1 MLPPAWSKGS
11 KRQVQGTGETRDTS
25 SYEEGSE
32 TSMRLR
38 KRPPDFVLF
47 LTVLMLVSVG
57 IVMVFSSSYYYAMF
71 PPFNNPFHFLVRQLI
86 WAAMGLTVMF
96 IMMNYDYWHWK
107 RWAGGL
113 LVLAFL
119 LLIAVLVPGIGVSKL
134 GAQRWL
140 NLGPFSFQ
148 PSEFAKL
155 CLVIFCAFGLSRRPD
170 RVLNFR
176 RGMLPY
182 LLIMVLAAGLI
193 LMQPDLGTA
202 VTLAGTIVLMLFA
215 VGVPMVYLSLLGVL
229 GMGAVGL
236 AIWTEPYRMRRFLAF
251 LDPEKDPSGSGWHI
265 LNSLM
270 SLGSGGFLGTGLGQ
284 GRHSKF
290 LYLPER
296 QTDFI
301 FAVIGEE
308 LGFIGACLVIL
319 LFILFIWRG
328 LKVVITSPDP
338 FGSLLAAGIVSGV
351 GIQAIINIGVVTSSL
366 PVTGITLP
374 FVSFG
379 GTSLVFTLM
388 GVGILLNISRYS
400 APK

>member
-1 MLPPAWSKGS
+1 
-11 KRQVQGTGETRDTS
+11 
-25 SYEEGSE
+25 
-32 TSMRLR
+32 MRLR
-38 KRPPDFVLF
+38 RRPPDFILF
-47 LTVLMLVSVG
+47 LTVLMLLSVG

-71 PPFNNPFHFLVRQLI
+71 PPFNNPFHFSDPPVHLGHHRPHGYVCDDELRL
-86 WAAMGLTVMF
+86 
-96 IMMNYDYWHWK
+96 
-107 RWAGGL
+107 
-113 LVLAFL
+113 LAFEKVGGR
-119 LLIAVLVPGIGVSKL
+119 IADPGLCPVDCRTHSGVGVSKL

-140 NLGPFSFQ
+140 NLGPLSFQ

-155 CLVIFCAFGLSRRPD
+155 CLVVFTAYGLSRRPE
-170 RVLNFR
+170 RITNFR
-176 RGMLPY
+176 QGMLPY
-182 LLIMVLAAGLI
+182 LVIMGLAAGLI

-215 VGVPMVYLSLLGVL
+215 AGASLVHLGALGVL
-229 GMGAVGL
+229 GAGAL
-236 AIWTEPYRMRRFLAF
+236 ALTIWTEPYRLRRFLAF

-270 SLGSGGFLGTGLGQ
+270 SLGSGGLLGTGLGQ

-328 LKVVITSPDP
+328 LKVAITSPDS

-374 FVSFG
+374 FLSFG
-379 GTSLVFTLM
+379 GTSLVFTLL
-388 GVGILLNISRYS
+388 GVGVLLNISRYS

>member
-1 MLPPAWSKGS
+1 MA
-11 KRQVQGTGETRDTS
+11 
-25 SYEEGSE
+25 
-32 TSMRLR
+32 MRR
-38 KRPPDFVLF
+38 RPPDFVLF
-47 LTVLMLVSVG
+47 LTVLMLLSVG
-57 IVMVFSSSYYYAMF
+57 IIMVFSSSYYYAMF

-86 WAAMGLTVMF
+86 WAAIGLTLMF
-96 IMMNYDYWHWK
+96 VMMNYDYRNLK
-107 RWAGGL
+107 RWAPGL
-113 LVLAFL
+113 LGLAFL
-119 LLIAVLVPGIGVSKL
+119 LLAAVLIPGVGVAKL

-155 CLVIFCAFGLSRRPD
+155 CLIIFTAFGLSRRPD
-170 RVLNFR
+170 RINDFR
-176 RGMLPY
+176 RGILPY
-182 LLIMVLAAGLI
+182 LILMALAAGLI
-193 LMQPDLGTA
+193 MLQPDLGTA
-202 VTLAGTIVLMLFA
+202 VTLCATIVLMLFA
-215 VGVPMVYLSLLGVL
+215 AGAPMVYLGLLGAL
-229 GMGAVGL
+229 GVAAAGA
-236 AIWTEPYRMRRFLAF
+236 AIWLEPYRMRRFWAF
-251 LDPEKDPSGSGWHI
+251 LDPEKDLSGAGWQI

-270 SLGSGGFLGTGLGQ
+270 SLGSGGLLGTGLGQ

-308 LGFIGACLVIL
+308 LGFIGACLVII
-319 LFILFIWRG
+319 LFVIFIWRG
-328 LKVVITSPDP
+328 LKVAITSPDP
-338 FGSLLAAGIVSGV
+338 FGSILAAGIVAGV

-388 GVGILLNISRYS
+388 GVGVLLNISRYS